1 MPIEKGISGNYLGRP
16 KGSSNKT
23 SLETKKLISL
33 FMNKKFKE
41 IEKAWGS
48 LEPLDKVKTYISLVK
63 YVMPVLASVKVEDSN
78 GEDVLKKFLAKQK

>member
-41 IEKAWGS
+41 IEKAWDS

-78 GEDVLKKFLAKQK
+78 GEDVLKKFLAKQ

>member
-41 IEKAWGS
+41 IEKTWDS

-78 GEDVLKKFLAKQK
+78 SDDVLKKFLANQK

>member
-41 IEKAWGS
+41 IEKAWDS

-78 GEDVLKKFLAKQK
+78 GDDVLKKFLANQK

>member
-41 IEKAWGS
+41 IEKAWDS